1 VQAVLKTFKETEDAA
16 KIEHRERQ
24 RTIMKTVKDF
34 MRFNPMYKK
43 VLEHKLFTD
52 PEGAIEIVER
62 ARLLANTKRKSL
74 GG

>member
-1 VQAVLKTFKETEDAA
+1 MKTVLKTFKETEDAA
-16 KIEHRERQ
+16 KLVHRERQ
-24 RTIMKTVKDF
+24 LSIMKTVKEF

-43 VLEHKLFTD
+43 VLDHKLLTD
-52 PEGAIEIVER
+52 PEGAIEILER